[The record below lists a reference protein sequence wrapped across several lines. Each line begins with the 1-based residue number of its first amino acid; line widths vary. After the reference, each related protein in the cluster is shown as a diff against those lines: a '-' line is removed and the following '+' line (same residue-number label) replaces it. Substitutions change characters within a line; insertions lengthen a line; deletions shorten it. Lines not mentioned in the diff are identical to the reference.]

1 MKMRKITS
9 LTALTSFFLL
19 VVTSVVLYI
28 VPAGRVAYWADW
40 RLWGMTKTTWGNV
53 HINLGV
59 LFLASILLHTY
70 YNWPAITGYLKDRAR
85 RMRVF
90 TPEFSTALAVT
101 AVVTVGTLLLVPPFS
116 WIIDAGEAIKDAGA
130 VKYGEP
136 PYGHAELSGLKTFA
150 TRVGIDPA
158 AALERLRAAGIRVAD
173 EKGTLQDIAADNGLT
188 PQQVYLAMRPPENG
202 AKTSASGAL
211 PEAPPAG
218 FGRRTLAD
226 ICQEY
231 DLNLPAVVRRLAD
244 AGIRAAAEKSLR
256 DIAADNGRSPQDL
269 YQVIRQAAM
278 VTAS

>member
-101 AVVTVGTLLLVPPFS
+101 AVVTAGTLLLVPPFS
-116 WIIDAGEAIKDAGA
+116 WIIAGGEAIKDAGA

-158 AALERLRAAGIRVAD
+158 AALEGLRAAGIRVAD
-173 EKGTLQDIAADNGLT
+173 EKSTLQEIAADNGLT
-188 PQQVYLAMRPPENG
+188 PQQVYLAMRAPQNG
-202 AKTSASGAL
+202 AKTSASVAL
-211 PEAPPAG
+211 PEAPPPG

-231 DLNLPAVVRRLAD
+231 DLNLPTMVRRLAD
-244 AGIRAAAEKSLR
+244 AGIRAAPEKSVR
-256 DIAADNGRSPQDL
+256 DIADDNGRSPQDL
-269 YQVIRQAAM
+269 YQAIRQAAM
-278 VTAS
+278 VNAS